1 MGVERSTK
9 LSTLCDRSIEAGWLV
24 SLVVT
29 PLLFNIYAHS
39 PFERDKVT
47 ALRCIALLMAAAW
60 GVKLLETWW
69 SSGRARQQAG
79 QTVTA
84 TLLTPGRAWRWFTRH
99 PWYALAFLVL
109 ATSAAA
115 SLASVAPRLSLWG
128 EYGRSQ
134 GLYTTWAYV
143 VVFVSILALLRRG
156 DQIER
161 LCTVVLIASLP
172 VSLYAI
178 IQHFGT
184 DPIFWAR
191 DVSQRAASTL
201 GNPIFAAAF
210 LMLTVP
216 LTVYRL
222 VVAQREAL
230 AREDAGL
237 QGVLVVGSLLNLV
250 LHVGAWWLGPTT
262 GSLAAL
268 ATVGIWIVQALLL
281 GQPVLPFVRIGNYN
295 VLLATQLA
303 CLLLTQSRGPWLGLG
318 AGLGFLALLW
328 SVVRGRW
335 TWACGITGLGVV
347 AFGLLIVINL
357 PTTPLPFV
365 RDVPYVGRLSRLFES
380 SGRVRL
386 QIWEGAVQL
395 LRAHPWRTVIGY
407 GPETMLAVY
416 APYISPELSR
426 RHQHALVSRAHNES
440 FDLLIGT
447 GGIGLGLFLLLLT
460 GLILRGLHTL
470 GMFATPGQRRV
481 FLGLWLG
488 GGLVALLLVR
498 LLDDAWRLAG
508 AALPLGMLGGLLVYL
523 SAYGICG
530 VLTGRAARSAP
541 LAADRLLVA
550 VLLSALVAHAVEIQF
565 GIAVTATRVY
575 FWTFAALLV
584 LAGQVYSRP
593 SGSDHLPAPHHEPAV
608 SGRQPT
614 LTWYPRGLVPLSGL
628 AGFVLMTLVYD
639 FPPLAASLPSMLW
652 LFAFTWVCGGAM
664 VVTETLVAQDGA
676 AGRHRL
682 LGVCGT
688 YAGLSLGMT
697 LLFVT
702 LYIGPLRLVENL
714 ANIPIPYYVAMLVTV
729 LAIGT
734 LLPPYERRPSRTLTS
749 VGGLGVAVLLGM
761 AVYFAFTTNI
771 DLVRG
776 NIYFG
781 QAWNNY
787 RAGQTERAMALCRQ
801 ALALQPR
808 QDVYHR
814 FLGQLLARQAER
826 NRSPQARAALFR
838 AAVQHFTAAHNLY
851 PLHPD
856 YLADLARLYASW
868 AQRSQDASKRSAR
881 LRQALAFYKQAT
893 ARRPSN
899 AAWWDEWGTVHL
911 LLGNDAEALATY
923 QHALSLDRTFVPTYL
938 HLGNLYGARQAWDRA
953 AWAYRQATEYDPSAM
968 DAYRALGVVYARL
981 GRRADAIRATQH
993 ALEFAPNDF
1002 TSHRNLARLFYDT
1015 GQIHLALTH
1024 ATRALAAA
1032 PPQERAVLKR
1042 FIARLR
1048 QSQDLSQD

>member
-1 MGVERSTK
+1 MSTK
-9 LSTLCDRSIEAGWLV
+9 LGMLCDRSIEAGWLV
-24 SLVVT
+24 SLTVT

-39 PFERDKVT
+39 PFELDKVT

-60 GVKLLETWW
+60 GVKFLEAWW
-69 SSGRARQQAG
+69 SSRQARQQAG
-79 QTVTA
+79 RTVTA
-84 TLLTPGRAWRWFTRH
+84 IRLEPGRVWRWFTRH
-99 PWYALAFLVL
+99 PWYALGFLVL
-109 ATSAAA
+109 AVSTSATI
-115 SLASVAPRLSLWG
+115 ASVAPRLSVWG

-134 GLYTTWAYV
+134 GLYTTWAYI
-143 VVFVSILALLRRG
+143 VVFVSILALLRHG

-161 LCTVVLIASLP
+161 LCTAVLIASLP

-184 DPIFWAR
+184 DPIPWAR

-201 GNPIFAAAF
+201 GNPIFTAAF

-237 QGVLVVGSLLNLV
+237 QSVLVVGSLLNLV

-318 AGLGFLALLW
+318 VGLGFLALLW

-335 TWACGITGLGVV
+335 TWACGITGLGTV
-347 AFGLLIVINL
+347 ALGLLIVINL
-357 PTTPLPFV
+357 PMTPLPFV
-365 RDVPYVGRLSRLFES
+365 RDVPYAGRLSRLFES

-386 QIWEGAVQL
+386 KIWEGAVQL
-395 LRAHPWRTVIGY
+395 LRDRPWRMVIGY

-426 RHQHALVSRAHNES
+426 RHQHNALVSRAHNES

-460 GLILRGLHTL
+460 GLVLCGLQKL
-470 GMFATPGQRRV
+470 GVFATPGQRRV
-481 FLGLWLG
+481 FLGFWLG
-488 GGLVALLLVR
+488 GGLAALLLVR

-508 AALPLGMLGGLLVYL
+508 AALPLGMFGGLFVYL
-523 SAYGICG
+523 SACGIRG
-530 VLTGRAARSAP
+530 ALVGRPARPAP
-541 LAADRLLVA
+541 LAASHLLVV
-550 VLLSALVAHAVEIQF
+550 VLLAALVAHVVEIQF

-575 FWTFAALLV
+575 FWTFAAVLV
-584 LAGQVYSRP
+584 LAGQVHSRP

-608 SGRQPT
+608 LGRQPT
-614 LTWYPRGLVPLSGL
+614 LPRHPRGFVAASGL
-628 AGFVLMTLVYD
+628 AGFVLMSLVYD
-639 FPPLAASLPSMLW
+639 FPPLVASLPSMLW
-652 LFAFTWVCGGAM
+652 LFAFTWVCGGII
-664 VVTETLVAQDGA
+664 VVTEALVGQDSD
-676 AGRHRL
+676 AGQHRL

-697 LLFVT
+697 LLFVS
-702 LYIGPLRLVENL
+702 LHSGPWRLVENL
-714 ANIPIPYYVAMLVTV
+714 ANIPMPYYVAMLVSV
-729 LAIGT
+729 VAIGA
-734 LLPPYERRPSRTLTS
+734 LLPPREQPGRILTGI
-749 VGGLGVAVLLGM
+749 GGLGGAVFLST
-761 AVYFAFTTNI
+761 AVYLAFTTNI

-776 NIYFG
+776 NVYFG
-781 QAWNNY
+781 QAWNSY
-787 RAGQTERAMALCRQ
+787 RAGQIERAMALCRQ
-801 ALALQPR
+801 ALTLQPH

-826 NRSPQARAALFR
+826 SERPQARAALFR
-838 AAVQHFTAAHNLY
+838 AAAQHFTAAHNLY

-856 YLADLARLYASW
+856 YLAELARLYASW
-868 AQRSQDASKRSAR
+868 AQRSRDAGKRSAR
-881 LRQALAFYKQAT
+881 LRQALTFYKQAT

-899 AAWWDEWGTVHL
+899 VVWWDEWGTVQT

-923 QHALSLDRTFVPTYL
+923 QHALTLDRTFVPTYL
-938 HLGNLYGARQAWDRA
+938 HLGDLYSAQQAWDRA
-953 AWAYRQATEYDPSAM
+953 AWAYRQVTERDPNAM
-968 DAYRALGVVYARL
+968 AAYRALGVVYARL
-981 GRRADAIRATQH
+981 GRQADAIRATRR
-993 ALEFAPNDF
+993 ALEFAPDDF

-1015 GQIHLALTH
+1015 GQFHLALTH

-1032 PPQERAVLKR
+1032 PPQERAVLER

-1048 QSQDLSQD
+1048 QAKDLPQN